1 MQIASITFDGEKKKS
16 ANYIIP
22 ATFFQ
27 SLSPTKKKI
36 AKILVSKTETVKTP
50 ATAVVEKPKPTLE
63 RPVLKNLGRLAKEPS
78 KYSLKGFNK
87 QKDTKKTAVQENFDN
102 HPKDPFTEKKLQELW
117 KSYVELLN
125 KKGERSIA
133 SIIGTDIPTLG
144 ANFQISFTVP
154 NKLMQDQFKKGR
166 PKLMNFLREKLNNY
180 GIAIVVLLNEAI
192 EKKFAYTPDEKYK
205 KLKEKNPLLEKL
217 RQAFELDL

>member
-50 ATAVVEKPKPTLE
+50 LTAVVEKPKPALE

-87 QKDTKKTAVQENFDN
+87 QKDTKKTLYKRILTTTQ
-102 HPKDPFTEKKLQELW
+102 KMRLQ
-117 KSYVELLN
+117 KRNYKNSGN
-125 KKGERSIA
+125 
-133 SIIGTDIPTLG
+133 
-144 ANFQISFTVP
+144 
-154 NKLMQDQFKKGR
+154 LMW
-166 PKLMNFLREKLNNY
+166 NY
-180 GIAIVVLLNEAI
+180 
-192 EKKFAYTPDEKYK
+192 
-205 KLKEKNPLLEKL
+205 
-217 RQAFELDL
+217 